1 MSDASRR
8 ETTAV
13 FWDSLS
19 LLNSFVYCDMRK
31 KEETNKPVK
40 TFPNTQDNAHNRCCY
55 CRVTTIN
62 SRRLHCIVL
71 AVVGGKVYNFC
82 QSKKTISNQMK
93 RRERK
98 TFFCHRDRSES
109 NWNTSRPILCFTPAG
124 AVKAISR

>member
-1 MSDASRR
+1 MTRHEGKQQPFFLLSL
-8 ETTAV
+8 
-13 FWDSLS
+13 SLS

-82 QSKKTISNQMK
+82 QSKKKTISNQMK
-93 RRERK
+93 RRERGK
-98 TFFCHRDRSES
+98 LSSATETEANPIGTRVDRFFVSLLQE
-109 NWNTSRPILCFTPAG
+109 T
-124 AVKAISR
+124 